1 MTIHANPFWKN
12 DNHTELESPFR
23 YFCILCQT
31 FGGLVEVCYSRYLS
45 TIHDHPGPS
54 MTNED
59 HRNTWGLPAK
69 KMPKFAQEFGG
80 QNRKLDP
87 KLPAKKRLPQEM
99 IAAGRNG
106 YGWWWRSGLAWV
118 SCCFWGEGRQTDI
131 LSECYWW
138 FCYKVL
144 DFASILFVIDTL
156 QAPVSWKKRLFLQ
169 QRVKSWSGNERSS
182 KRLLKQFVKLPSDY
196 AACKL
201 DLEGLH
207 TYNVPYSFYSQ
218 RVVQFW
224 NLSSHGWVLP
234 PLESAY
240 WRDVRY
246 CGSQI

>member
-1 MTIHANPFWKN
+1 MTTQEPSRNP
-12 DNHTELESPFR
+12 TRTIATPEA
-23 YFCILCQT
+23 CQPRRCPSLPRSLVDKT
-31 FGGLVEVCYSRYLS
+31 VSWTQSCRPRSVFHKRWLQQAETVMADDDEVGWHGLVVV
-45 TIHDHPGPS
+45 
-54 MTNED
+54 
-59 HRNTWGLPAK
+59 
-69 KMPKFAQEFGG
+69 FG
-80 QNRKLDP
+80 
-87 KLPAKKRLPQEM
+87 
-99 IAAGRNG
+99 
-106 YGWWWRSGLAWV
+106 
-118 SCCFWGEGRQTDI
+118 GEGRQTDI

-144 DFASILFVIDTL
+144 DFASILFVIDAL